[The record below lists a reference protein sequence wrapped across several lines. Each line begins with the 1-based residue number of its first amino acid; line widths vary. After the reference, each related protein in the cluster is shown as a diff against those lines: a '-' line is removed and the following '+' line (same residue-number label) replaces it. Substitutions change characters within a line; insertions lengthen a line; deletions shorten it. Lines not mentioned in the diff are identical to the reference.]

1 MLSVTEY
8 LDMIRPYLSDMMNN
22 HKCEGEWKIQ
32 LSMAINFMSSKDSEE
47 TLTMHT
53 KSHNVEIIMGI
64 ETDEII
70 QELFKSLLE
79 KYQEG
84 LEESMRINEFVFD
97 SVDLLYYY
105 L

>member
-1 MLSVTEY
+1 
-8 LDMIRPYLSDMMNN
+8 MNN

-32 LSMAINFMSSKDSEE
+32 LAMAINFMSSKDSEE
-47 TLTMHT
+47 TLTMNT

-70 QELFKSLLE
+70 QELLKSLLE

>member
-1 MLSVTEY
+1 
-8 LDMIRPYLSDMMNN
+8 MMNN

-32 LSMAINFMSSKDSEE
+32 LAMAINFMSSKDSEE